1 MVELIHFN
9 ENEFLE
15 GSDLQERFG
24 LRGRNMMQLAQAKT
38 PIAPG
43 FLIESEAVASGS
55 LADELTSGLLKAA
68 VEKIEK
74 LTDKTFDAPDRPMLF
89 KVVVSPSIQIGSIQ
103 SVHTIGINDAVA
115 AGFANYCGEDFAFQE
130 YRYFMKSF
138 STRFLG
144 KKADEFKTIDDA
156 NKKKSNKEVCAIY
169 REKVVQDFPQD
180 GYEQLRLVLTALS
193 QQYMDDPMNEGIEAG
208 LMIQMMVYGNFGDNS
223 YNGNYYSRNIVTGEP
238 KLSGF
243 FGHNEF
249 DTLPE
254 DAEDILKMKPQ
265 YLKALQDIATRLEER
280 FLDIRQ
286 IKFVIEEDRTWVV
299 EQNPVDAKST
309 QAEIRTLLDLHGKG
323 LIDRAKMLTSI
334 PPNQLQDLLHPVID
348 HGTTKSMKSI
358 VGGLAGSPG
367 AAVGRVAF
375 TTQALLSE
383 FRRTS
388 LMGVDSNLILV
399 MPHTD
404 AEDVEGIEMGVAVIA
419 SVGGYA
425 SHAPVVARSLR
436 KPCLLYEDIEFHDG
450 YMVMGGNKVKEFD
463 TISLEVPTY
472 TDPTVWV
479 GKANLV
485 YPDTA
490 ENGLEDFVKALE
502 GTSEGFHVYGN
513 ANSLEDIDVA
523 LRLGA
528 EGIGSF
534 NSDALLKSSDNIDLF
549 REALL
554 MSDSKKREAA
564 LSKLEGQLEKDYL
577 KVFEMVGDRKIRV
590 QMLNNPLADFLP
602 HSPDEQEKTYKAL
615 AKKHKGT
622 SADEFRSRA
631 SQLGNIN
638 PILGQ
643 RGSRIA
649 ISYPDLYETL
659 ASALLRAGYAFHK
672 KTGKGPDLELL
683 VPGLVGDTELRF
695 ITYGRNIE
703 GTVIRG
709 IKGVEADLLKEWK
722 LNELPF
728 SFCIGASIELPAAA
742 LMAGHMAKQSAFFSI
757 DTNMLTQTANGMSS
771 ADVNSFLP
779 SYTQYDIFKDNPF
792 QILAT
797 PVRELIGAAAQF
809 GKMTRPDLSIGL
821 LGNHAS
827 DPVNIEFA
835 FNSKLDF
842 VSCTPF
848 GVPIAKLAVA
858 QHNMKPK
865 N

>member
-43 FLIESEAVASGS
+43 FLIESEAVASGA
-55 LADELTSGLLKAA
+55 LADGLSTDLLKAA
-68 VEKIEK
+68 VGKIEK
-74 LTDKTFDAPDRPMLF
+74 LTDKTFNAPDRPMLF

-115 AGFANYCGEDFAFQE
+115 AGFANYCGEDFAYQE
-130 YRYFMKSF
+130 YRFFMKSF

-144 KKADEFKTIDDA
+144 RKADEFKAIDDA
-156 NKKKSNKEVCAIY
+156 NKKKSNKDVCALY
-169 REKVVQDFPQD
+169 REKVVPDFPQD
-180 GYEQLRLVLTALS
+180 GYEQLRLVLTSLS
-193 QQYMDDPMNEGIEAG
+193 QQYMEDPMNEGIEAG

-238 KLSGF
+238 RLSGF
-243 FGHNEF
+243 FGHNDF

-286 IKFVIEEDRTWVV
+286 IKFVIEEGRTWVV

-323 LIDRAKMLTSI
+323 LIDRSRMLTSI

-375 TTQALLSE
+375 STQALLSE
-383 FRRTS
+383 YRRTS

-450 YMVMGGNKVKEFD
+450 YMVMGGNKIKEFD

-472 TDPTVWV
+472 TDPTVWI
-479 GKANLV
+479 GRANLV

-490 ENGLEDFVKALE
+490 ENGLENFVKALE

-534 NSDALLKSSDNIDLF
+534 NSDALLKSSGNIEVF

-554 MSDSKKREAA
+554 MNDRKQRAAA
-564 LSKLEGQLEKDYL
+564 LAKLESQLEKDYL
-577 KVFEMVGDRKIRV
+577 KVFEKVGDRKIRV
-590 QMLNNPLADFLP
+590 QMLNSPLADFLP

-659 ASALLRAGYAFHK
+659 ASALLRAAYAYNK
-672 KTGKGPDLELL
+672 QSGKGPDLELL

-722 LNELPF
+722 LDELPF
-728 SFCIGASIELPAAA
+728 GFCIGASIELPAAA

-835 FNSKLDF
+835 FNSDLDF

-858 QHNMKPK
+858 QHNMKAQH
-865 N
+865 

>member
-1 MVELIHFN
+1 
-9 ENEFLE
+9 
-15 GSDLQERFG
+15 
-24 LRGRNMMQLAQAKT
+24 
-38 PIAPG
+38 
-43 FLIESEAVASGS
+43 
-55 LADELTSGLLKAA
+55 
-68 VEKIEK
+68 
-74 LTDKTFDAPDRPMLF
+74 
-89 KVVVSPSIQIGSIQ
+89 
-103 SVHTIGINDAVA
+103 
-115 AGFANYCGEDFAFQE
+115 
-130 YRYFMKSF
+130 
-138 STRFLG
+138 
-144 KKADEFKTIDDA
+144 
-156 NKKKSNKEVCAIY
+156 
-169 REKVVQDFPQD
+169 
-180 GYEQLRLVLTALS
+180 
-193 QQYMDDPMNEGIEAG
+193 
-208 LMIQMMVYGNFGDNS
+208 
-223 YNGNYYSRNIVTGEP
+223 
-238 KLSGF
+238 
-243 FGHNEF
+243 
-249 DTLPE
+249 
-254 DAEDILKMKPQ
+254 
-265 YLKALQDIATRLEER
+265 
-280 FLDIRQ
+280 
-286 IKFVIEEDRTWVV
+286 
-299 EQNPVDAKST
+299 
-309 QAEIRTLLDLHGKG
+309 
-323 LIDRAKMLTSI
+323 
-334 PPNQLQDLLHPVID
+334 
-348 HGTTKSMKSI
+348 
-358 VGGLAGSPG
+358 
-367 AAVGRVAF
+367 
-375 TTQALLSE
+375 
-383 FRRTS
+383 
-388 LMGVDSNLILV
+388 
-399 MPHTD
+399 
-404 AEDVEGIEMGVAVIA
+404 
-419 SVGGYA
+419 
-425 SHAPVVARSLR
+425 
-436 KPCLLYEDIEFHDG
+436 
-450 YMVMGGNKVKEFD
+450 
-463 TISLEVPTY
+463 
-472 TDPTVWV
+472 
-479 GKANLV
+479 
-485 YPDTA
+485 
-490 ENGLEDFVKALE
+490 
-502 GTSEGFHVYGN
+502 
-513 ANSLEDIDVA
+513 
-523 LRLGA
+523 
-528 EGIGSF
+528 
-534 NSDALLKSSDNIDLF
+534 
-549 REALL
+549 